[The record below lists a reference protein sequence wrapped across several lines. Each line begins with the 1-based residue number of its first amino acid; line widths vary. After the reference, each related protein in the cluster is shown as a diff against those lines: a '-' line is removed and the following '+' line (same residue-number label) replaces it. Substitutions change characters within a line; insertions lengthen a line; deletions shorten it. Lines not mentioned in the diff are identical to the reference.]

1 MMNWKTMSVGHKI
14 ATVVAALAVVAWVI
28 FQIKPNLL
36 PIDVS
41 PLAIALFTACEAVIC
56 WKERRKWGILLLV
69 AAVICAAC
77 FALECM
83 L

>member
-1 MMNWKTMSVGHKI
+1 MNWKTMSIGHKI

-41 PLAIALFTACEAVIC
+41 PLAIAVFTLSEGVIC
-56 WKERRKWGILLLV
+56 WKEKRKWAILLIV
-69 AAVICAAC
+69 AAVICAAS

>member
-1 MMNWKTMSVGHKI
+1 MKWKTMSIGHKI
-14 ATVVAALAVVAWVI
+14 ATVVAALAVVVWVI

-41 PLAIALFTACEAVIC
+41 PLAIAVFTLSEAVIC
-56 WKERRKWGILLLV
+56 WMERRKWAILLII
-69 AAVICAAC
+69 AAVICAAS
-77 FALECM
+77 FALEFM